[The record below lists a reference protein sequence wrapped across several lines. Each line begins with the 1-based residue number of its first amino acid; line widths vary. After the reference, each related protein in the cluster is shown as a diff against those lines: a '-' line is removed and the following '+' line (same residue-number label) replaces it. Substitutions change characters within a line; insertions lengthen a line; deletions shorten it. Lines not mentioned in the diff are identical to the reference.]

1 MAEIGHAAIGAWSG
15 GRVMHFGEPLDDERL
30 EALLRPGD
38 DICTVVTADVYAQ
51 GEADCIVGRAVA
63 GLPRDSYC
71 IASAI
76 GHDFVNG
83 VRQGSSGFPRFTSPA
98 LRAEDEY
105 RDYLFG
111 ALEASL
117 ERLGTDHVDLVM
129 LHNPDRIGYTN
140 ETVWRAMADLR
151 SEGLARMIGVAPGPA
166 NGFTLDLIGCVEAYG
181 DDMDW
186 AMIILNP
193 FEPWPGKLAL
203 PALEA
208 HGVKV
213 LARVVDYGG
222 IFHGDLPDEDALM
235 PGDHRAYR
243 PAGWVAEGRRR
254 LAQVAPIAERHG
266 LTPLQLAAQWT
277 LAQQGVHCVVPTF
290 IQEAGEGHKTVEE
303 QRRELATTP
312 VEIVLTPEDIAEID
326 RLGDNHG
333 CMKLKGGTPGHEGE
347 PMPDSWPME
356 PDLEEVASR
365 WGIEPAR
372 DLVHAAAPD
381 RRA

>member
-1 MAEIGHAAIGAWSG
+1 MAEIGHTAIGAWSG
-15 GRVMHFGEPLDDERL
+15 GRVMHFGEPLDDARL
-30 EALLRPGD
+30 EALIRPGA
-38 DICTVVTADVYAQ
+38 DICTVVTADVYAE
-51 GEADCIVGRAVA
+51 GEADRIVGRAIR
-63 GLPRDSYC
+63 GLPRDKFC

-76 GHDFVNG
+76 GHDFVDG
-83 VRQGSSGFPRFTSPA
+83 VRRGSSGYPRFTDPG
-98 LRAEDEY
+98 LRGEDDY
-105 RDYLFG
+105 RAYLFR
-111 ALEASL
+111 AMEASL

-140 ETVWRAMADLR
+140 ETVWRAMSDLR
-151 SEGLARMIGVAPGPA
+151 AEGLARMIGIAPGPA
-166 NGFTLDLIGCVEAYG
+166 NGFTLDLIGCVEMYG
-181 DDMDW
+181 DEMDW

-193 FEPWPGKLAL
+193 FEPWPGKMAL
-203 PALEA
+203 PALHA
-208 HGVKV
+208 KGVKV

-277 LAQQGVHCVVPTF
+277 LAQQGVHAVVPTF
-290 IQEAGEGHKTVEE
+290 IQEAGGNHKTVED

-312 VEIVLTPEDIAEID
+312 VEIVLTPEDLAEID

-333 CMKLKGGTPGHEGE
+333 CMALKGGTPGHSGE

-356 PDLEEVASR
+356 HDLVEVAGR
-365 WGIEPAR
+365 WGIDPAR
-372 DLVHAAAPD
+372 DLVHLT
-381 RRA
+381 

>member
-1 MAEIGHAAIGAWSG
+1 MAEIGHTAIGAWSG

-30 EALLRPGD
+30 EALIRPGE
-38 DICTVVTADVYAQ
+38 DIRTVITADVYAD
-51 GEADCIVGRAVA
+51 GEADRIVGRAVK
-63 GLPRDSYC
+63 GLDRDSYC
-71 IASAI
+71 IAAAI
-76 GHDFVNG
+76 GHDFVKG
-83 VRQGSSGFPRFTSPA
+83 VRQGSSGYPRFTNPS
-98 LRAEDEY
+98 LRGEDEY
-105 RDYLFG
+105 RGYLFA

-140 ETVWRAMADLR
+140 ETVWRAMSDLR
-151 SEGLARMIGVAPGPA
+151 AEGLARAIGIAPGPA
-166 NGFTLDLIGCVEAYG
+166 NGFTLDLIGCVEMYG
-181 DDMDW
+181 AEMDW

-193 FEPWPGKLAL
+193 FEPWPGKMAL
-203 PALEA
+203 PAL
-208 HGVKV
+208 HQQGVKV

-312 VEIVLTPEDIAEID
+312 QDIVLSPDDIAEID
-326 RLGDNHG
+326 RLGDNRG
-333 CMKLKGGTPGHEGE
+333 CMALKGGTPGHSGE

-356 PDLEEVASR
+356 PDLEQVAAR
-365 WGIEPAR
+365 WGIEPER
-372 DLVHAAAPD
+372 DLVHAPATASAD
-381 RRA
+381 

>member
-1 MAEIGHAAIGAWSG
+1 MADIGHTAIGAWSG
-15 GRVMHFGEPLDDERL
+15 GRVMHFGEPLDDARL
-30 EALLRPGD
+30 EALIRPGA
-38 DICTVVTADVYAQ
+38 DIRTVVTADVYAE
-51 GEADCIVGRAVA
+51 GEADRIVGRAIR
-63 GLPRDSYC
+63 GLPRDEFC

-76 GHDFVNG
+76 GHDFVDG
-83 VRQGSSGFPRFTSPA
+83 VRRGSSGYPRFTDPG
-98 LRAEDEY
+98 LRGEDDY
-105 RDYLFG
+105 RAYLFR
-111 ALEASL
+111 AAEASL

-140 ETVWRAMADLR
+140 ETVWRAMSDLR
-151 SEGLARMIGVAPGPA
+151 AEGLARMIGIAPGPA
-166 NGFTLDLIGCVEAYG
+166 NGFTLDLIGCVELYG
-181 DDMDW
+181 DEMDW

-193 FEPWPGKLAL
+193 FEPWPGKMAL
-203 PALEA
+203 PALDA
-208 HGVKV
+208 KGVKV

-254 LAQVAPIAERHG
+254 LAQVAPIADRRG

-277 LAQQGVHCVVPTF
+277 LAQQGVYSVVPTF
-290 IQEAGEGHKTVEE
+290 IQEAGENHKTVED

-312 VEIVLTPEDIAEID
+312 VELVLTADDLAEID

-333 CMKLKGGTPGHEGE
+333 CMPLKGGTPGHSGE

-356 PDLEEVASR
+356 DDLVDVAGR
-365 WGIEPAR
+365 WGIDPAR
-372 DLVHAAAPD
+372 DLVHLT
-381 RRA
+381 

>member
-1 MAEIGHAAIGAWSG
+1 MAEIGHTAIGAWSG
-15 GRVMHFGEPLDDERL
+15 GRVMHFGEPLDDARL
-30 EALLRPGD
+30 EALIRPGA
-38 DICTVVTADVYAQ
+38 DIRTVVTADVYAE
-51 GEADCIVGRAVA
+51 GEADRIVGRAIR
-63 GLPRDSYC
+63 GLPRDEFC

-76 GHDFVNG
+76 GHDFVDG
-83 VRQGSSGFPRFTSPA
+83 VRRGSSGYPRFTDPG
-98 LRAEDEY
+98 LRGEDDY
-105 RDYLFG
+105 RAYLFR
-111 ALEASL
+111 AMEASL

-140 ETVWRAMADLR
+140 ETVWRAMSDLR
-151 SEGLARMIGVAPGPA
+151 AEGLARMIGIAPGPA
-166 NGFTLDLIGCVEAYG
+166 NGFTLDLIGCVEMYG

-193 FEPWPGKLAL
+193 FEPWPGKMAL
-203 PALEA
+203 PALHA
-208 HGVKV
+208 KGVKV

-254 LAQVAPIAERHG
+254 LAQIAPIAERHG

-277 LAQQGVHCVVPTF
+277 LAQQGVHSVVPTF
-290 IQEAGEGHKTVEE
+290 IPEAGENHKTVED

-312 VEIVLTPEDIAEID
+312 VEIVLTPDDLAEID

-333 CMKLKGGTPGHEGE
+333 CMALKGGTPGHSGE

-356 PDLEEVASR
+356 DDLIEVAGR
-365 WGIEPAR
+365 WGIDPAR
-372 DLVHAAAPD
+372 DLVHLT
-381 RRA
+381 

>member
-1 MAEIGHAAIGAWSG
+1 MAEIGHTAIGAWSG
-15 GRVMHFGEPLDDERL
+15 GRVMHFGEPLDDARL
-30 EALLRPGD
+30 EALIRPGA
-38 DICTVVTADVYAQ
+38 DICTVVTADVYAE
-51 GEADCIVGRAVA
+51 GEADRIVGRAIR
-63 GLPRDSYC
+63 GLPRDKFC

-76 GHDFVNG
+76 GHDFVDG
-83 VRQGSSGFPRFTSPA
+83 VRRGSSGYPRFTDPG
-98 LRAEDEY
+98 LRGEDDY
-105 RDYLFG
+105 RAYLFR
-111 ALEASL
+111 AMEASL

-129 LHNPDRIGYTN
+129 LHNPDRTGYTN
-140 ETVWRAMADLR
+140 ETVWRAMSDLR
-151 SEGLARMIGVAPGPA
+151 AEGLARMIGIAPGPA
-166 NGFTLDLIGCVEAYG
+166 NGFTLDLIGCVEMYG
-181 DDMDW
+181 DEMDW

-193 FEPWPGKLAL
+193 FEPWPGKMAL
-203 PALEA
+203 PALHA
-208 HGVKV
+208 KGVKV

-277 LAQQGVHCVVPTF
+277 LAQQGVHAVVPTF
-290 IQEAGEGHKTVEE
+290 IQEAGGNHKTVED

-312 VEIVLTPEDIAEID
+312 VEIVLTPEDLAEID

-333 CMKLKGGTPGHEGE
+333 CMALKGGTPGHSGE

-356 PDLEEVASR
+356 HDLVEVAGR
-365 WGIEPAR
+365 WGIDPAR
-372 DLVHAAAPD
+372 DLVHLT
-381 RRA
+381 

>member
-1 MAEIGHAAIGAWSG
+1 MAEIGHTAIGAWSG
-15 GRVMHFGEPLDDERL
+15 GRVMHFGEPLDDARL
-30 EALLRPGD
+30 EALLRPGT
-38 DICTVVTADVYAQ
+38 DICTVVTADVYAE
-51 GEADCIVGRAVA
+51 GEADRIVGRALE

-71 IASAI
+71 VAAAI

-83 VRQGSSGFPRFTSPA
+83 VRQGSSGFPRFTNPQ
-98 LRAEDEY
+98 LRGEDEY
-105 RDYLFG
+105 RAYLFE

-129 LHNPDRIGYTN
+129 LHNPDRTGYTS

-151 SEGLARMIGVAPGPA
+151 AEGLARMIGVAPGPA
-166 NGFTLDLIGCVEAYG
+166 NGFTLDLIGCVEMYG
-181 DDMDW
+181 DEMDW

-193 FEPWPGKLAL
+193 FEPWPGKMAL
-203 PALEA
+203 PALA
-208 HGVKV
+208 KHDVKV

-254 LAQVAPIAERHG
+254 LGEILPIAERHG

-277 LAQQGVHCVVPTF
+277 LAQQAVQCVVPTF
-290 IQEAGEGHKTVEE
+290 IQEAGEKHKTVEE

-312 VEIVLTPEDIAEID
+312 PEIVLTDDDIAEID
-326 RLGDNHG
+326 RLGDNRG
-333 CMKLKGGTPGHEGE
+333 CMALKGGTPGHAGE
-347 PMPDSWPME
+347 PMPDSWPMDPE
-356 PDLEEVASR
+356 LDEVATR
-365 WGIEPAR
+365 WGIDPAR
-372 DLVHAAAPD
+372 DLVKTGG
-381 RRA
+381 

>member
-1 MAEIGHAAIGAWSG
+1 MAEIGHTAIGAWSG
-15 GRVMHFGEPLDDERL
+15 GRVMHFGEPLDDARL
-30 EALLRPGD
+30 EALIRPGA
-38 DICTVVTADVYAQ
+38 DIRTVVTADVYAE
-51 GEADCIVGRAVA
+51 GEADRIVGRAIR
-63 GLPRDSYC
+63 GLPRDQLC

-76 GHDFVNG
+76 GHDFVDG
-83 VRQGSSGFPRFTSPA
+83 VRRGSSGYPRFTDPG
-98 LRAEDEY
+98 LRGEDDY
-105 RDYLFG
+105 RAYLCR
-111 ALEASL
+111 AMEASL

-140 ETVWRAMADLR
+140 ETVWRAMCDLR
-151 SEGLARMIGVAPGPA
+151 AEGLARMIGVAPGPA
-166 NGFTLDLIGCVEAYG
+166 NGFTLDLIGCVEMYG
-181 DDMDW
+181 DEMDW

-193 FEPWPGKLAL
+193 FEPWPGKMAL
-203 PALEA
+203 PALDA
-208 HGVKV
+208 KGVKV

-254 LAQVAPIAERHG
+254 LAQIAPIAERHG

-277 LAQQGVHCVVPTF
+277 LAQQGVHSVVPTF
-290 IQEAGEGHKTVEE
+290 IQEAGENHKTVED

-312 VEIVLTPEDIAEID
+312 VEIVLTPDDLAEID

-333 CMKLKGGTPGHEGE
+333 CMALKGGTPGHSGD

-356 PDLEEVASR
+356 DDLVEVAGR
-365 WGIEPAR
+365 WGIDPAR
-372 DLVHAAAPD
+372 DLVHLT
-381 RRA
+381 

>member
-1 MAEIGHAAIGAWSG
+1 MAEIGHTAIGAWSG
-15 GRVMHFGEPLDDERL
+15 GRVMHFGEPLDDARL
-30 EALLRPGD
+30 EALIRPGA
-38 DICTVVTADVYAQ
+38 DIRTVVTADVYAE
-51 GEADCIVGRAVA
+51 GEADRIVGRAIR
-63 GLPRDSYC
+63 GLPRDQFC

-76 GHDFVNG
+76 GHDFVDG
-83 VRQGSSGFPRFTSPA
+83 VRRGSSGYPRFTDPG
-98 LRAEDEY
+98 LRGEDDY
-105 RDYLFG
+105 RAYLRR
-111 ALEASL
+111 AMEASL

-140 ETVWRAMADLR
+140 ETVWRAMCDLR
-151 SEGLARMIGVAPGPA
+151 AEGLARMIGVAPGPA
-166 NGFTLDLIGCVEAYG
+166 NGFTLDLIGCVEMYG
-181 DDMDW
+181 DEMDW

-193 FEPWPGKLAL
+193 FEPWPGKMAL
-203 PALEA
+203 PALDA
-208 HGVKV
+208 KGVKA

-254 LAQVAPIAERHG
+254 LAQIAPIAERHG

-277 LAQQGVHCVVPTF
+277 LAQQGVHSVVPTF
-290 IQEAGEGHKTVEE
+290 IQEAGENHKTVED

-312 VEIVLTPEDIAEID
+312 VEIVLTPDDLAEID

-333 CMKLKGGTPGHEGE
+333 CMALKGGTPGHSGD

-356 PDLEEVASR
+356 DDLVEVAGR
-365 WGIEPAR
+365 WGIDPAR
-372 DLVHAAAPD
+372 DLVHLT
-381 RRA
+381 